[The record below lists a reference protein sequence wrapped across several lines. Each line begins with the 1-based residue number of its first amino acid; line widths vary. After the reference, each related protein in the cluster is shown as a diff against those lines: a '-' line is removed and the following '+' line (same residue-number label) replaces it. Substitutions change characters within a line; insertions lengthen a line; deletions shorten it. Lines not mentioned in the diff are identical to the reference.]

1 MANFNEALL
10 TKKGIALLAKTQA
23 GQTGVKLTKAAAGCG
38 TYEEGESLVEREA
51 LKDQRQVF
59 PLDKLSVQNS
69 TTVSIRFTIT
79 NEQETG
85 NLQEGYYVK
94 EVGIFAE
101 DPDEGEILY
110 AIATTVTDQWDYMP
124 AYNSLLPA
132 YITVEFYVEVSNA
145 ASVTIVCNGRF
156 ITAEEMEE
164 ELEKL
169 RADAKAEHQQMREDA
184 KTAHDEIKK
193 QIEDAGTVPDGVL
206 TEKDKGVIDG
216 VASLDYAGKLR
227 REQISKESGAVYLEP
242 ANGQWP
248 CKFKDFTW
256 KRVGDLDHADSTE
269 TGWVGVYTGYKVHN
283 WQYVREATCERRWHE
298 AQAILSYDYLRATT
312 NEDWADYYMSA
323 FYRLHFQTYFW
334 IDDEGNATIK
344 IFSDSNL
351 GEMVGDGVSGVA
363 DLLFWLFAIRRLDPE
378 EL

>member
-145 ASVTIVCNGRF
+145 ASVT
-156 ITAEEMEE
+156 MEFDVTKIKAGDTFSIDGQTFE
-164 ELEKL
+164 FTDGD
-169 RADAKAEHQQMREDA
+169 RTTKAEYMA
-184 KTAHDEIKK
+184 
-193 QIEDAGTVPDGVL
+193 
-206 TEKDKGVIDG
+206 IDLS
-216 VASLDYAGKLR
+216 SLG
-227 REQISKESGAVYLEP
+227 ISGGIPAYQKEAVM
-242 ANGQWP
+242 N
-248 CKFKDFTW
+248 
-256 KRVGDLDHADSTE
+256 
-269 TGWVGVYTGYKVHN
+269 
-283 WQYVREATCERRWHE
+283 
-298 AQAILSYDYLRATT
+298 
-312 NEDWADYYMSA
+312 
-323 FYRLHFQTYFW
+323 
-334 IDDEGNATIK
+334 K
-344 IFSDSNL
+344 INT
-351 GEMVGDGVSGVA
+351 
-363 DLLFWLFAIRRLDPE
+363 
-378 EL
+378 

>member
-169 RADAKAEHQQMREDA
+169 RTDAKAEHQQMREDA

-193 QIEDAGTVPDGVL
+193 QIEDAGTVPDDVL
-206 TEKDKGVIDG
+206 TEGDKGVAYG
-216 VASLDYAGKLR
+216 VASLDYKGRLPY
-227 REQISKESGAVYLEP
+227 EQLPEGSGMVYFEGGLQF
-242 ANGQWP
+242 A
-248 CKFKDFTW
+248 DFTW
-256 KRVGDLDHADSTE
+256 ESVRDGVSSSDD
-269 TGWVGVYTGYKVHN
+269 TGWVGTYVSSSGDTDTIGGMLDKRWRETVLTPNLDRLYARASSESRAGYLASCFARLVYKAYAKV
-283 WQYVREATCERRWHE
+283 VDGKR
-298 AQAILSYDYLRATT
+298 
-312 NEDWADYYMSA
+312 
-323 FYRLHFQTYFW
+323 
-334 IDDEGNATIK
+334 TIK
-344 IFSDSNL
+344 IFAGSDLSESKVPDVSFDAFFL
-351 GEMVGDGVSGVA
+351 RGGGHLYEMM
-363 DLLFWLFAIRRLDPE
+363 DPE
-378 EL
+378 V